1 MQAYIIQVVLF
12 QLLFIVVYEVL
23 LKKETFFSY
32 NRGYL
37 LLTPVLAFLIPFLKI
52 ELLGNV
58 IPDETIGVMLPEVV
72 LGNVISQS
80 VDPGSAEINPAI
92 TTFNWWALIYFLGV
106 FVSLFIFVKKY
117 VSLSQMF
124 KFQQIWIEKEF
135 KIIEIPNSTIAC
147 TFFKTIF
154 LGASLSAEEKQ
165 SIISHEQIH
174 VKQRHSIDL
183 LFFELLRIVFWFN
196 PLVYIYQS
204 HITGVHE
211 FLADK
216 EVVKHTEKKQYY
228 QQLLNTAFNT
238 QNISFIN
245 QFFSH
250 SLIKKR
256 IVMLQKSQSKTI
268 AKFKYFVLVP
278 LIMLMLTY
286 TSATSQTTDFE
297 INISNYSEE
306 DQKLIKD
313 YRNELQN
320 MKANG
325 ASFFEIADVFMIDKD
340 EHIKSK
346 EAFYRFKV
354 YIENMFNE
362 TNKKKDDK
370 LYEISEKFQNQT
382 YEDYVAYRKT
392 QPIIEVVE
400 VQDSKDFMDVPFAVV
415 DQIPIFPGCEDVDG
429 EGAMKDCV
437 SKKIQEHVQKN
448 FNTNLGKELGFT
460 GVNRVI
466 VQFKIDKNGD
476 ITSVRARAPHPEL
489 ETEAIRV
496 INTLPKMIPGKQKGK
511 EVGVMYSLPIVF
523 QVEKVKEVDEKN

>member
-1 MQAYIIQVVLF
+1 MQAYIIQVILF
-12 QLLFIVVYEVL
+12 QLLFLVVYEAL

-37 LLTPVLAFLIPFLKI
+37 LLTPILAFLIPLLKI
-52 ELLGNV
+52 EFLGSV
-58 IPDETIGVMLPEVV
+58 IPEETLGVMLPEVV
-72 LGNVISQS
+72 LGNEISQS
-80 VDPGSAEINPAI
+80 IDSASLELKNAGISI
-92 TTFNWWALIYFLGV
+92 NWWALIYFSGV
-106 FVSLFIFVKKY
+106 MVSLFIFIKKY
-117 VSLSQMF
+117 LSLSRMF
-124 KFQQIWIEKEF
+124 KFQQVRVEKEF
-135 KIIEIPNSTIAC
+135 RIIEIPDSTIAC

-165 SIISHEQIH
+165 AIISHELIH
-174 VKQRHSIDL
+174 VKQRHSVDL
-183 LFFELLRIVFWFN
+183 LFFELLRILLWFN

-245 QFFSH
+245 QFFNH

-268 AKFKYFVLVP
+268 AKFKYLIVLP
-278 LIMLMLTY
+278 LILLMLTY
-286 TSATSQTTDFE
+286 VSCGV
-297 INISNYSEE
+297 
-306 DQKLIKD
+306 KP
-313 YRNELQN
+313 
-320 MKANG
+320 KANNEPVSETVKAQEVTQTQNEWQG
-325 ASFFEIADVFMIDKD
+325 NVL
-340 EHIKSK
+340 
-346 EAFYRFKV
+346 
-354 YIENMFNE
+354 EN
-362 TNKKKDDK
+362 
-370 LYEISEKFQNQT
+370 
-382 YEDYVAYRKT
+382 
-392 QPIIEVVE
+392 
-400 VQDSKDFMDVPFAVV
+400 VPFAVV
-415 DQIPIFPGCEDVDG
+415 DQIPIFPGCENVDG

-437 SKKIQEHVQKN
+437 SQKIQEHVAKN

-466 VQFKIDKNGD
+466 VQFKIDKNGE

-496 INTLPKMIPGKQKGK
+496 INTLPKMIPGMQKGK
-511 EVGVMYSLPIVF
+511 AVGVMYSLPIVF
-523 QVEKVKEVDEKN
+523 QVQKTEEVDDKN